1 MKSKLLAQL
10 MIAALLGA
18 SIPAFAQPHDNQH
31 HSDWSAPGPK
41 QHDMR
46 PPPVHGHGPM
56 PQEAYR
62 GRPGGPMPHADW
74 RQGDRLPS
82 EYRNHNYVVD
92 DWRGHGLR
100 PPPHG
105 YHWVGVNGDY
115 VLAAIATGIIAD
127 VLFSSH

>member
-1 MKSKLLAQL
+1 MKSKLLAHF

-18 SIPAFAQPHDNQH
+18 SIPAFAQPHGNQH
-31 HSDWSAPGPK
+31 HNDWSAHGPQ

-46 PPPVHGHGPM
+46 PPPGHDHGPM
-56 PQEAYR
+56 PHEAYS

-74 RQGDRLPS
+74 RQGDRLPP
-82 EYRNHNYVVD
+82 EYRDHNYVVD
-92 DWRGHGLR
+92 DWRGHGLQ
-100 PPPHG
+100 PPPRG

-127 VLFSSH
+127 VLFSGH

>member
-1 MKSKLLAQL
+1 MKSKLLAHF

-18 SIPAFAQPHDNQH
+18 SIPAFAQPHDNQRH
-31 HSDWSAPGPK
+31 NDWSAHGP
-41 QHDMR
+41 QRHDMR
-46 PPPVHGHGPM
+46 PPPGHGHGPM
-56 PQEAYR
+56 PHEAYSD
-62 GRPGGPMPHADW
+62 RPGGPMPHADW

-82 EYRNHNYVVD
+82 EYRGHSYVVD

-100 PPPHG
+100 PPPRG

-127 VLFSSH
+127 VLLSGH